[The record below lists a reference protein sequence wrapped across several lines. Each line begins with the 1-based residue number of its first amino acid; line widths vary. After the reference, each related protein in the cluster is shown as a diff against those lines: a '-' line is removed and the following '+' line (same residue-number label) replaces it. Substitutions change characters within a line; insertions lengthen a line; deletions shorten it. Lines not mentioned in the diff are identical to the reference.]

1 MRRAIILDMD
11 GTLEKGKFKFKTI
24 NSEQMMVL
32 RPHLDELLQKLKEV
46 KKQGVDI
53 ILCTSAT
60 NQWVSRF
67 FKLKPEAFAIFNKL
81 YTHDNQEEWRDF
93 DKEQNP
99 IEYNLRRESD
109 LISQGKPI
117 TTFGYDSILF
127 IDDNL
132 LEGEILKQLFELAG
146 TSLNKD
152 VTFFSGFAYN
162 GGSIP
167 MTTMMGVQKLSAIN
181 YELAT
186 KMKKYIDFENN
197 NPGCN
202 LMCRVIDKFMKKDFR
217 PGLTIEDDNY
227 WEMFNERFLKIRD
240 RLQDE
245 LEQLAWGVN
254 ASYGKIILSNP
265 ELLKQ
270 EAQEYMSSDKECP
283 YSGLI
288 ERNAQYREKNRSLY
302 GAFASFLFNKRE
314 PDR

>member
-1 MRRAIILDMD
+1 
-11 GTLEKGKFKFKTI
+11 
-24 NSEQMMVL
+24 MMVL
-32 RPHLDELLQKLKEV
+32 RPHLDELLQKLKEA
-46 KKQGVDI
+46 KKQGIDI

-60 NQWVSRF
+60 NQWVARF
-67 FKLKPEAFAIFNKL
+67 FQLKPEAFVIFDKL
-81 YTHDNQEEWRDF
+81 YTHDNQEEWKNF
-93 DKEQNP
+93 DKNLNP
-99 IEYNLRRESD
+99 VEYNLRRKSN
-109 LISQGKPI
+109 LISQGKPV

-132 LEGEILKQLFELAG
+132 LEGEILKLLFESAG
-146 TSLNKD
+146 TRLNKD

-162 GGSIP
+162 GGSVP
-167 MTTMMGVQKLSAIN
+167 MTTMMGIQKLSVFN

-186 KMKKYIDFENN
+186 KMRKYIEFENN
-197 NPGCN
+197 NPGCKF
-202 LMCRVIDKFMKKDFR
+202 MCRVIDKFINKDFSS
-217 PGLTIEDDNY
+217 GLTLEDSSY

-245 LEQLAWGVN
+245 LEQLAWNVN
-254 ASYGKIILSNP
+254 ASYGKLILSNT

-288 ERNAQYREKNRSLY
+288 ERHRETTKNKSRS
-302 GAFASFLFNKRE
+302 ASGVYARLLFDKRE